1 MTSLVDLNV
10 QLINL
15 LIKLN
20 YIDTLMDNLRIF
32 SNSHAEE

>member
-20 YIDTLMDNLRIF
+20 YIDTQMDNQF